1 MMPGRFC
8 ATFQAGNTNGWML
21 WHYQTSDGPVEVLR
35 PRYFDDMAS
44 AGRAWRLDRRQHD
57 AGRRARI
64 SAMLLIVQSA
74 SMTKGVTVDKLGF
87 QPTAFLS
94 QPALS
99 DAELEA
105 VIADEE
111 LAGMRK

>member
-8 ATFQAGNTNGWML
+8 ATFQAGNTNGWMF
-21 WHYQTSDGPVEVLR
+21 WHYETSDGPVEVLR
-35 PRYFDDMAS
+35 PRYFDAM
-44 AGRAWRLDRRQHD
+44 RLVVEPGDWIAVNMMRGD
-57 AGRRARI
+57 AIGY

-74 SMTKGVTVDKLGF
+74 SPTKGVTVDKLGF
-87 QPTAFLS
+87 QPTAFMP

-111 LAGMRK
+111 QRRA